1 MQPRPTL
8 DFLRRS
14 HGRRGAL
21 SVLLGA
27 SLLGG
32 ALLSGLPATAVRA
45 EPPASIV
52 SVGGSVTEVLY
63 DLNLQDRIVAVDTTS
78 LYPPAAQHLP
88 NVGYVRALAAE
99 PIIAMGADL
108 VLAEA
113 DAGPPAVLE
122 QIRQAGVEVILV
134 PDAPSPD
141 GVVAKIRAVAEAA
154 GQPGAGEA
162 LASASEQAFADLAE
176 RRETLPSGPRVLFLL
191 SHGGTPLAAGRDT
204 SADAIIAL
212 AGGVNAAADFSGY
225 KQLSPEMAVTLRPDV
240 LLLTDQGVEAMG
252 GKGMVEAD
260 PALALTP
267 AVQEGRVYAYD
278 ALLLLGFGP
287 RTPQVAAS
295 LMADLHGKPAT
306 AD

>member
-1 MQPRPTL
+1 MQPRPTPQPSRQSS
-8 DFLRRS
+8 DRRAVLS
-14 HGRRGAL
+14 AL
-21 SVLLGA
+21 VGA

-32 ALLSGLPATAVRA
+32 FLLSAPARA
-45 EPPASIV
+45 EQPARIV

-63 DLNLQDRIVAVDTTS
+63 DLNLQDRIVAVDSTS
-78 LYPPAAQHLP
+78 LFPPEAQDLP

-122 QIRQAGVEVILV
+122 QIRQAGVAVILV
-134 PDAPSPD
+134 PDAPSPE

-154 GQPGAGEA
+154 GQPGAGET
-162 LASASEQAFADLAE
+162 LASTSEQAFAELAE
-176 RRETLPSGPRVLFLL
+176 RRETLPPGPRVLFLL
-191 SHGGTPLAAGRDT
+191 SHSGIPLAAGRDT

-225 KQLSPEMAVTLRPDV
+225 KQLSPEMAVTLQPDV
-240 LLLTDQGVEAMG
+240 LLLTDQGIEAMG
-252 GKGMVEAD
+252 GRGRVEAD

-267 AVQEGRVYAYD
+267 AVQQGRVYAYE

-287 RTPQVAAS
+287 RTPEVAAS
-295 LMADLHGKPAT
+295 LMTDLHGKPAA